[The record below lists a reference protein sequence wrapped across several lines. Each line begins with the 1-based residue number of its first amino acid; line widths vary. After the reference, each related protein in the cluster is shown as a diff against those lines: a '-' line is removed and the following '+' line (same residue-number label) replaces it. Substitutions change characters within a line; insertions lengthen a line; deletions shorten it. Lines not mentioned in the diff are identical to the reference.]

1 MDTIDNSNPLDN
13 NAEAVKKSRGGLKSQ
28 DDIKRDLIQRV
39 RGDFLASTFKAKIT
53 FALDSVTF
61 NTSCVNLFPSSQHIV
76 INIDEAN
83 QRLIIEPC
91 KSYDRDSLKFANYKN
106 DKNNSRKCVARI
118 FCAMVYDMMG
128 WNRMA
133 KYRIMAIFH
142 DWGEKSVIVFNL
154 DESLQLFSET
164 VESDDGAKKRNTTII
179 MPEGWRGRFG
189 HTLEEHDAK
198 NRIDT
203 ASTLVTIDNKTGE
216 RHTNYISAKLPTP
229 EELMHRPYG
238 GMRPNQEIQEAN
250 DDERN

>member
-1 MDTIDNSNPLDN
+1 MDNSNPVEITAN
-13 NAEAVKKSRGGLKSQ
+13 SVKKSRGGLESP
-28 DDIKRDLIQRV
+28 DGIRRNTVQRV
-39 RGDFLASTFKAKIT
+39 RGDFLASTYKAKIT
-53 FALDSVTF
+53 FALDSITF
-61 NTSCVNLFPSSQHIV
+61 NTSCVNLFPRSQHIV
-76 INIDEAN
+76 INVDEPN

-106 DKNNSRKCVARI
+106 ERNNSRKCVARI

-128 WNRMA
+128 WNRTA

-154 DESLQLFSET
+154 DESLQLFFET
-164 VESDDGAKKRNTTII
+164 VESDDGAKKRSTTII
-179 MPEGWRGRFG
+179 MPEDWRGRFG

-203 ASTLVTIDNKTGE
+203 ASTFVTIDNKTGE
-216 RHTNYISAKLPTP
+216 HHTNHISAKLPTP

-238 GMRPNQEIQEAN
+238 GMRPNQEIEEINN
-250 DDERN
+250 DEKN